1 MKINEKFFVLDDD
14 KHISNIL
21 NTTCKGIKKYFIV
34 QRPMIESATIR
45 ETYPVHQLNFKF
57 FYLLYVYLKNILSKW
72 QSN

>member
-21 NTTCKGIKKYFIV
+21 NTTCKGRKKYFIV

-45 ETYPVHQLNFKF
+45 DTFFLN
-57 FYLLYVYLKNILSKW
+57 
-72 QSN
+72 